1 MFVFLLI
8 CTLVSS
14 VAWAWDSHGVAF
26 SGSHDRGDQTM
37 NPHDVPVD
45 DDHGTFHDHF
55 CGHGWAHL
63 LGLQSDYTGS
73 VAMHRDVSFLHRE
86 SALSSEITP
95 PPSKPPRA

>member
-1 MFVFLLI
+1 MFVFLLV

-26 SGSHDRGDQTM
+26 LGSQDRNEQVINLHDTPD
-37 NPHDVPVD
+37 ND
-45 DDHGTFHDHF
+45 DYDTIHNHY

-63 LGLQSDYTGS
+63 LGLQPDYTGG
-73 VAMHRDVSFLHRE
+73 VAIHRDVSFLHRE
-86 SALSSEITP
+86 PALLSEITP